1 MVIDIL
7 SVFGIKLDE
16 VEIKTIILTN
26 GINLGK
32 KYNNENSF
40 KKIVNVGLKALSST
54 VKVGAEAS
62 KFVPFL
68 FFLYICLI

>member
-40 KKIVNVGLKALSST
+40 KKK
-54 VKVGAEAS
+54 
-62 KFVPFL
+62 
-68 FFLYICLI
+68 

>member
-26 GINLGK
+26 GTNLEKNITMKIPLK
-32 KYNNENSF
+32 K
-40 KKIVNVGLKALSST
+40 
-54 VKVGAEAS
+54 
-62 KFVPFL
+62 
-68 FFLYICLI
+68 